1 MSQKKTTRINL
12 FKKLWSLLK
21 RRMGFVT
28 DVSPILN
35 SMSNEKTIYYLQS
48 KVYCKNNIKPFEND
62 PLSQSA
68 EDLDIESY
76 ISIEPNNRY
85 NLSGSNP

>member
-1 MSQKKTTRINL
+1 MTKKTAVRINV
-12 FKKLWSLLK
+12 FKKLWSIIK

-35 SMSNEKTIYYLQS
+35 SMSDEKTIYYLQS
-48 KVYCKNNIKPFEND
+48 KVYCKNTIKPFEND